1 MISSAAI
8 HARTEAPF
16 PFGSAEFRWLASS
29 LDSGD
34 IVMSHVSVNFDRS
47 GFQRDLNV
55 VYPINRLRVL
65 AAEAAIGSVADTHYA
80 VLGATDPAAMQITAD
95 QLMGQLQQ
103 DRVDAV
109 LLVPV

>member
-1 MISSAAI
+1 
-8 HARTEAPF
+8 
-16 PFGSAEFRWLASS
+16 
-29 LDSGD
+29 
-34 IVMSHVSVNFDRS
+34 MSHVSVNFDRS

-55 VYPINRLRVL
+55 IYPIDRLRVL

-80 VLGATDPAAMQITAD
+80 VLGATDPAAMQITTD